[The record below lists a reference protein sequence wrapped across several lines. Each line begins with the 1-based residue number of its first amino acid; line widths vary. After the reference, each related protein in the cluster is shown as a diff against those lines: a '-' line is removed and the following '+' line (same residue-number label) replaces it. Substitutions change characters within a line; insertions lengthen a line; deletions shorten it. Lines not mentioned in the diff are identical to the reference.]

1 MNGIPKSQ
9 SARGLLTRNIR
20 YLMLGLIVVL
30 LIVIFSLIMPSFLR
44 LDNIMNIIR
53 QTSVLAIIAIGM
65 TFIILTG
72 GIDLSVGSN
81 IAFSGAIAGIVLV
94 NTGSIPLSLLAAIL
108 AAMAIGFL
116 NGTMIG
122 HSFIS
127 PFMATLAT
135 LTLARGLALS
145 ATGAKSIRMDS
156 PQLIWLGQASWGPI
170 PVVVFLVLVLYLLFH
185 KILRDT
191 VWGKNVYAVGGNIT
205 AARAA
210 GVKTSH
216 IVMSTYLICGLTVGI
231 GTIITIGRLSSA
243 QPWAGL
249 GLEFEVITA
258 VVLGGTSLK
267 GGEGNLKGTILG
279 TILVG
284 VLANGLGLMDI
295 SPFTLY
301 LVKGGMILAAVIIDQ
316 LGQQY
321 PKTARTRKAETAK
334 EQLGKGAAAEEAALS
349 GQTFKSLQM
358 QGISKSFPGVQ
369 ALSGVDFSI
378 SSGQVHAIV
387 GENGAGKSTLMK
399 ILAGAYSMD
408 SGRILINGT
417 EVLIDSPHKSQ
428 QLGIS
433 VIYQEFSLISQLSV
447 GQNIFLGKE
456 IAGQLR
462 MFVSWGRMYR
472 QAKELLDRFNLNIEV
487 RKPIK
492 ELTVGEQQMV
502 EIAKALNSK
511 ARVIVMDEPTSALTE
526 DEKAK
531 LFSIIRRLKQ
541 EGVGIVYI
549 SHRMPEIFEIADFV
563 TVLRDSKLVGT
574 SAVSEVSEKELV
586 KMMVGR
592 ELGDIFSRKRAP
604 IGKKILEVKD
614 LSRAGVFE
622 HISFDVR
629 EGEVVGLSGLMGA
642 GRTEI
647 ARCIFGLDKYDSGEI
662 LLENK
667 KLQIQH
673 PSDAI
678 REGIIYVTEDR
689 RREGIIPMV
698 SVKENL
704 ALPSYPWINA
714 LGLINKKKET
724 EISDKYI
731 SSLRIKTP
739 SDKQL
744 AINLSGGNQQ
754 KVSLGKWLARN
765 PRLLILD
772 EPTRGIDV
780 GAKSEIH
787 SLIEQLAFSKI
798 AILLIS
804 SELPEVLGVCDRII
818 VLHEGNITGQYT
830 GAEATQEKIML
841 SATAVT
847 A

>member
-1 MNGIPKSQ
+1 MKGILSGQ
-9 SARGLLTRNIR
+9 SAKAAFARNIR
-20 YLMLGLIVVL
+20 YLMLALIIVL
-30 LIVIFSLIMPSFLR
+30 LIVIFSLIMPNFLR

-65 TFIILTG
+65 TFIILTI

-81 IAFSGAIAGIVLV
+81 IAFAGAIAAIVLV
-94 NTGSIPLSLLAAIL
+94 KTGSIALSLLSAIL
-108 AAMAIGFL
+108 AAMAIGAL
-116 NGTMIG
+116 NGVMIG
-122 HSFIS
+122 YSFIS
-127 PFMATLAT
+127 AFMATLAT
-135 LTLARGLALS
+135 MTLARGLALS
-145 ATGAKSIRMDS
+145 LTGAKSIRMDN
-156 PQLIWLGQASWGPI
+156 PQIIWLGQTSWGPI
-170 PVVVFLVLVLYLLFH
+170 PVVVFLVLILYLLFH

-191 VWGKNVYAVGGNIT
+191 VWGKYIYAAGGNLT
-205 AARAA
+205 AARAT
-210 GVKTSH
+210 GVRTGG
-216 IVMSTYLICGLTVGI
+216 IIMSTYLICGLTVGI

-279 TILVG
+279 TVLVG

-301 LVKGGMILAAVIIDQ
+301 LVKGGMILAAVMIDQ
-316 LGQQY
+316 VGQLY
-321 PKTARTRKAETAK
+321 PKTARKAEAVK
-334 EQLGKGAAAEEAALS
+334 EQRSKAAVEESAISA
-349 GQTFKSLQM
+349 QAFNSLQM
-358 QGISKSFPGVQ
+358 QRISKAFPGVQ
-369 ALSGVDFSI
+369 ALSDVDFSI
-378 SSGQVHAIV
+378 SSGEVHAIV

-399 ILAGAYSMD
+399 ILAGAYGMD
-408 SGRILINGT
+408 SGRILINGS
-417 EVLIDSPHKSQ
+417 EVNIDSPHKSQ
-428 QLGIS
+428 TLGIS

-447 GQNIFLGKE
+447 GQNIYLGKE
-456 IAGQLR
+456 IPGRLR
-462 MFVSWGRMYR
+462 IFVSWGKMYR

-502 EIAKALNSK
+502 EIAKALNSNAK
-511 ARVIVMDEPTSALTE
+511 IIVMDEPTSALTE
-526 DEKAK
+526 DEKGT

-541 EGVGIVYI
+541 EGVGVVYI
-549 SHRMPEIFEIADFV
+549 SHRMPEIFEIADTV
-563 TVLRDSKLVGT
+563 TVLRDGKLVGS
-574 SAVSEVSEKELV
+574 SAVSKVTEKELIR
-586 KMMVGR
+586 MMVGR
-592 ELGDIFSRKRAP
+592 ELGDIFSRKRAQV
-604 IGKKILEVKD
+604 GKKILEVKD
-614 LSRAGVFE
+614 LTRVGVFE
-622 HISFDVR
+622 HISFEVR

-642 GRTEI
+642 GRTEV

-662 LLENK
+662 RLEDKLLRIE
-667 KLQIQH
+667 H
-673 PSDAI
+673 PIDAI

-689 RREGIIPMV
+689 RREGIIPMI

-704 ALPSYPWINA
+704 ALPSYPWINI
-714 LGLINKKKET
+714 LGLINKKKEL

-731 SSLRIKTP
+731 GFLRIKTP
-739 SDKQL
+739 SDKQY

-765 PRLLILD
+765 PKLLILD

-787 SLIEQLAFSKI
+787 SLIEQLAFNKI

-818 VLHEGNITGQYT
+818 VLHEGRITGHFT
-830 GAEATQEKIML
+830 GQEATQEKIML
-841 SATAVT
+841 SATAVSG
-847 A
+847 

>member
-1 MNGIPKSQ
+1 MKGILNGRAAK
-9 SARGLLTRNIR
+9 AAFTRNIR
-20 YLMLGLIVVL
+20 YLMLALIIVL
-30 LIVIFSLIMPSFLR
+30 LIVVFSLIMPNFLR

-81 IAFSGAIAGIVLV
+81 IAFAGAIAAIVLV
-94 NTGSIPLSLLAAIL
+94 NTGSIPLSLLSAILGAAAIG
-108 AAMAIGFL
+108 AL
-116 NGTMIG
+116 NGVMIG
-122 HSFIS
+122 YSSIS
-127 PFMATLAT
+127 AFMATLAT
-135 LTLARGLALS
+135 MTLARGLALS
-145 ATGAKSIRMDS
+145 LTGAKSIRMDN
-156 PQLIWLGQASWGPI
+156 PQLIWLGQTSWGPI
-170 PVVVFLVLVLYLLFH
+170 PVVVFLVLILYLLFH

-191 VWGKNVYAVGGNIT
+191 VWGKYVYAVGGNLT
-205 AARAA
+205 AARAT
-210 GVKTSH
+210 GVRTGG
-216 IVMSTYLICGLTVGI
+216 IVMSTYVICGLTVGI

-316 LGQQY
+316 VGQLY
-321 PKTARTRKAETAK
+321 PKTARRGETAK
-334 EQLGKGAAAEEAALS
+334 GERGKAVVEEAGLS
-349 GQTFKSLQM
+349 AQAFKSLEM
-358 QGISKSFPGVQ
+358 QRISKAFPGVQ
-369 ALSGVDFSI
+369 ALSEVDFSI
-378 SSGQVHAIV
+378 SSGEVHAIV

-399 ILAGAYSMD
+399 ILAGAYSKD
-408 SGRILINGT
+408 AGRILINGA
-417 EVLIDSPHKSQ
+417 EVNIDSPHKSQ
-428 QLGIS
+428 TLGIS
-433 VIYQEFSLISQLSV
+433 VIYQEFSLISQLNV
-447 GQNIFLGKE
+447 GQNIYLGKE
-456 IAGQLR
+456 IPGRLK
-462 MFVSWGRMYR
+462 MFVSWGKMYR
-472 QAKELLDRFNLNIEV
+472 QARELLNRFNLNIEV

-511 ARVIVMDEPTSALTE
+511 AKIIVMDEPTSALTE
-526 DEKAK
+526 DEKGT
-531 LFSIIRRLKQ
+531 LFSIIKRLKQ
-541 EGVGIVYI
+541 EGVGVVYI
-549 SHRMPEIFEIADFV
+549 SHRMPEIFEIADSV
-563 TVLRDSKLVGT
+563 TVLRDGRLVGT
-574 SAVSEVSEKELV
+574 SAVSKVTEKELIR
-586 KMMVGR
+586 MMVGR
-592 ELGDIFSRKRAP
+592 ELGDIFSRKRAAV
-604 IGKKILEVKD
+604 GRKILEVKD
-614 LSRAGVFE
+614 LTRAGVFE
-622 HISFDVR
+622 HISFEVR

-647 ARCIFGLDKYDSGEI
+647 ARCIFGLDRYDSGEVF
-662 LLENK
+662 LEDK
-667 KLQIQH
+667 KLRIQH
-673 PSDAI
+673 PIDAI

-689 RREGIIPMV
+689 RREGIIPMI

-704 ALPSYPWINA
+704 ALPSYPWINV
-714 LGLINKKKET
+714 LGLINKKKEL

-731 SSLRIKTP
+731 GFLRIKTP
-739 SDKQL
+739 SDKQY

-765 PRLLILD
+765 PKLLILD

-787 SLIEQLAFSKI
+787 SLIEQLAFNKI

-818 VLHEGNITGQYT
+818 VLHEGRITGHFT
-830 GAEATQEKIML
+830 GQEATQEKIML
-841 SATAVT
+841 SATAVGE
-847 A
+847 

>member
-1 MNGIPKSQ
+1 MKGISKSQ
-9 SARGLLTRNIR
+9 SVRASFARNIR
-20 YLMLGLIVVL
+20 YLMLALIVVL
-30 LIVIFSLIMPSFLR
+30 LIVIFSLIMPTFLR
-44 LDNIMNIIR
+44 LDNVMNIIR

-81 IAFSGAIAGIVLV
+81 IAFAGSIAAIVLV
-94 NTGSIPLSLLAAIL
+94 YTKSIPLSLLSTIL
-108 AAMAIGFL
+108 AAVAIGVL
-116 NGTMIG
+116 NGAMIG
-122 HSFIS
+122 YSLIS
-127 PFMATLAT
+127 AFMATLAT
-135 LTLARGLALS
+135 MTLARGLALS
-145 ATGAKSIRMDS
+145 VTGAKSIRMDN
-156 PQLIWLGQASWGPI
+156 PQIIWLGQTSWGPI
-170 PVVVFLVLVLYLLFH
+170 PVVVFLVLILYLLFH

-191 VWGKNVYAVGGNIT
+191 VWGKNVYAAGGNIT
-205 AARAA
+205 AARAT
-210 GVKTSH
+210 GVRTGS
-216 IVMSTYLICGLTVGI
+216 IVMSTYAVCGLTVGI

-284 VLANGLGLMDI
+284 VLANGMGLMDI

-316 LGQQY
+316 VGQLY
-321 PKTARTRKAETAK
+321 PKSSRRVETAK
-334 EQLGKGAAAEEAALS
+334 EQQSKVTAAAESALS
-349 GQTFKSLQM
+349 GQSFKSLEM
-358 QGISKSFPGVQ
+358 LRISKSFPGVQ
-369 ALSGVDFSI
+369 ALSSVDFSI
-378 SSGQVHAIV
+378 RSGEVHAIV

-399 ILAGAYSMD
+399 ILAGAYGKD

-417 EVLIDSPHKSQ
+417 EVDIDSPYKSQ
-428 QLGIS
+428 KLGIS

-447 GQNIFLGKE
+447 GQNIYLGKE
-456 IAGQLR
+456 ITGKTR
-462 MFVSWGRMYR
+462 VFVSWGRMYR
-472 QAKELLDRFNLNIEV
+472 RAKELLERFNLNIEV
-487 RKPIK
+487 RKQIK

-502 EIAKALNSK
+502 EIAKALSSNAK
-511 ARVIVMDEPTSALTE
+511 VIVMDEPTSALTE
-526 DEKAK
+526 DEKAT

-541 EGVGIVYI
+541 EGVGVVYI
-549 SHRMPEIFEIADFV
+549 SHRMPEIFEIADDV
-563 TVLRDSKLVGT
+563 TVLRDGMLVGT
-574 SAVSEVSEKELV
+574 SAVSKVTEKELI

-614 LSRAGVFE
+614 LTRLGVFE
-622 HISFDVR
+622 NISFDVR

-647 ARCIFGLDKYDSGEI
+647 ARCIFGLDNYDSGEI
-662 LLENK
+662 LLQGK
-667 KLQIQH
+667 RLQIQH
-673 PSDAI
+673 PGDAI

-704 ALPSYPWINA
+704 ALPSYPWINI

-739 SDKQL
+739 SDKQY

-787 SLIEQLAFSKI
+787 SLIEQLALNRI

-818 VLHEGNITGQYT
+818 VLHEGKITGQYT